1 MKDSWIEEE
10 HIRSYL
16 AEEEMLWTV
25 KENHFTLDLCVIGF
39 DLPSVNM
46 LVFNM
51 DENSGLNISTPS

>member
-1 MKDSWIEEE
+1 
-10 HIRSYL
+10 
-16 AEEEMLWTV
+16 MLWTV